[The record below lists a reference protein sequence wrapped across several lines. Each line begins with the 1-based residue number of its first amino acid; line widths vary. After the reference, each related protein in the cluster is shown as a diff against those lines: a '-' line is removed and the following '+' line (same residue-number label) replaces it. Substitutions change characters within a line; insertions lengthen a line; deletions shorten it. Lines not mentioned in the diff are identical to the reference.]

1 MLGEDRDMSQDNA
14 SEGTKIPVNATVESP
29 ETPEATASDEQSTGN
44 PVVEGELMTDEEI
57 AAQDAEAQETAESED
72 TEAADAEET
81 TTEEND
87 AVSEETAQD
96 DGPAAEEQPKE
107 PDWKDAYI
115 RLRADFDNYRKRT
128 SKEFDD
134 VRRRERER
142 VIGAWLDVYDNA
154 ERALASMAEKS
165 GPWFDGFSSLIQQM
179 NKCLASFNIKPV
191 EDVGEKFDPKR
202 HEAIA
207 TMQDPSKENNTIAFV
222 ERKGFMYENGDIA
235 RVARVIVVKN
245 PS

>member
-1 MLGEDRDMSQDNA
+1 MSQGNA
-14 SEGTKIPVNATVESP
+14 SEGTKIPVNATVEST
-29 ETPEATASDEQSTGN
+29 ETPETKASDEQSTGT
-44 PVVEGELMTDEEI
+44 PVDGELMTEEEI
-57 AAQDAEAQETAESED
+57 AAQDAEDQEAAASEDNSED
-72 TEAADAEET
+72 TETADADET
-81 TTEEND
+81 ATDENE
-87 AVSEETAQD
+87 AVSEDAAQD
-96 DGPAAEEQPKE
+96 APAAEEQPKE

-207 TMQDPSKENNTIAFV
+207 TMQDPSKENNTIMFV

>member
-1 MLGEDRDMSQDNA
+1 MSQDNA

-29 ETPEATASDEQSTGN
+29 EAPETTASAEQSTDN
-44 PVVEGELMTDEEI
+44 TAVEGELMTDEEI
-57 AAQDAEAQETAESED
+57 AAQDAADQEAADCEDNSED
-72 TEAADAEET
+72 TETADA
-81 TTEEND
+81 D
-87 AVSEETAQD
+87 ETATDENEAVPEEAAQD
-96 DGPAAEEQPKE
+96 APAAEEQPKE

-154 ERALASMAEKS
+154 ERALASMSEKS

-207 TMQDPSKENNTIAFV
+207 TMQDPSKENNTILFV